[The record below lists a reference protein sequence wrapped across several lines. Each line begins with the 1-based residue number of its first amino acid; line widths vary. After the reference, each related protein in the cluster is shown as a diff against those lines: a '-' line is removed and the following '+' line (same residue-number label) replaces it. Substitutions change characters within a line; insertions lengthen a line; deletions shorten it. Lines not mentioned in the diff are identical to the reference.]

1 MHYIMKYLL
10 TIILA
15 GAALFSSVSAQ
26 TEKGAYMLGGTTN
39 LVGGFNGVLPNQL
52 SLGFGK
58 NKQKPVEVTYTN
70 FNLSSNGGFF
80 VANGL
85 MLGLNVSAFHGN
97 STVTLKRDA
106 PQRDTTLEEN
116 KLTDLALTPFVRY
129 YLNQGQKVQYFGEAR
144 AGIGINKVN
153 DNDSNSN
160 AIVGAK
166 AGAAI
171 FLNSKVALDL
181 FVDFTGGFS
190 ESKETG
196 VSITE
201 FDSVMGF
208 GLGFDIFL

>member
-1 MHYIMKYLL
+1 MKYLM
-10 TIILA
+10 TIIFA
-15 GAALFSSVSAQ
+15 GAAFFSSLSAQ
-26 TEKGAYMLGGTTN
+26 TEKGTYMLGGTTN
-39 LVGGFNGVLPNQL
+39 LIGGFNGVLPNQL

-58 NKQKPVEVTYTN
+58 NTQKPLEVTYTN

-97 STVTLKRDA
+97 STTTIKRSA
-106 PQRDTTLEEN
+106 PQRDTTLAKN
-116 KLTDLALTPFVRY
+116 KYTDLALTPFVRY
-129 YLNQGQKVQYFGEAR
+129 YLNQGQKIQYFGEAR
-144 AGIGINKVN
+144 AGIGINKTDN
-153 DNDSNSN
+153 NDSNSN
-160 AIVGAK
+160 TIVGAK

-171 FLNSKVALDL
+171 FLNSKVSLDL

-190 ESKETG
+190 ESKESG
-196 VSITE
+196 VSIKE

>member
-1 MHYIMKYLL
+1 MKYLM

-15 GAALFSSVSAQ
+15 GACIAFAGAQ
-26 TEKGAYMLGGTTN
+26 TEKGVYMLGGTTN
-39 LVGGFNGVLPNQL
+39 LVGGYSGILPNQL

-58 NKQKPVEVTYTN
+58 NKQSPIEVDYTN

-85 MLGLNVSAFHGN
+85 MLGLNVGAFHGK
-97 STVTLKRDA
+97 STVTFKRNA

-116 KLTDLALTPFVRY
+116 KFTNLALAPFVRY
-129 YLNQGQKVQYFGEAR
+129 YLNQGQKIQYFGEAR
-144 AGIGINKVN
+144 AGIGITKID

-171 FLNSKVALDL
+171 FLSSKVSLDL
-181 FVDFTGGFS
+181 FVDFTGNFS
-190 ESKETG
+190 ESEEAG
-196 VSITE
+196 VKVKI